1 MSKKRS
7 STSTSDPATAF
18 AQAVVDGR
26 LVYGPGVRN
35 ACKRH
40 LLDLKHG
47 PARGLVWDVEAVA
60 HVIGYFRDV
69 LRLNGGQFEGQP
81 FEPNGWQAFVLGSLF
96 GWKGSDG
103 YRRFRTGIAETGKGS
118 GKSPLAAGIGMYG
131 MTSDGEPRAEI
142 YAAATKKDQAMIL
155 FRDAV
160 AMVDQ
165 SPLLAARIIK
175 SGTGEK
181 VWNLAHPKSGS
192 FFRPISSDD
201 GQSGPRPHI
210 GLLDEIHE
218 HRTRTVVDMM
228 RAGFKSRRQG
238 LLFGIT
244 NSGTDKQSVCWE
256 YHEYGL
262 KVCEAGA
269 AGVVTEGEP
278 YFDDQFFAF
287 VCDLDKGDDPMT
299 DELCWQ
305 KVNPSLQFGPA
316 DDANGGVPGYRY
328 LREQVR
334 EARGMPGKAATVK
347 RLCFCMWGEPT
358 TPWIS
363 REVWEASRDPIDEE
377 LLRGRK
383 CYAGLDLSSTQDLTA
398 LVLVFEP
405 TEADPFWRVLP
416 YFWLPADG
424 LAEKAEQ
431 DRVPY
436 ILWRDN
442 GWLEATPGRAVN
454 KLFVIRRLVEV
465 ASRFDLQSVAY
476 DRWRI
481 ADLKQ
486 LIENEGVTLPPL
498 VPFGQGYKDMS
509 PALDEFETR
518 LLNDVMRHNG
528 NPVMTWCAANAVTT
542 SDPAGNRKVDKSKAT
557 GRIDGIV
564 AGIMG
569 VGVTIRE
576 DEAEGPSVYEN
587 RGLRS
592 L

>member
-7 STSTSDPATAF
+7 STSTSDPVTDF
-18 AQAVVDGR
+18 AKAVLRGKYVF
-26 LVYGPGVRN
+26 GPGVRN

-40 LLDLKHG
+40 LNDLKYG
-47 PARGLVWDVEAVA
+47 AERGLTWDLEKVH
-60 HVIGYFRDV
+60 HVLGYFRDV
-69 LRLNGGQFEGQP
+69 LRLNGGQFEGMP
-81 FEPNGWQAFVLGSLF
+81 FDPNPWQIFVIGSVHGWRGP
-96 GWKGSDG
+96 DG
-103 YRRFRTGIAETGKGS
+103 YRRFRTVFIETAKGS
-118 GKSPLAAGIGMYG
+118 GKSPLAAGLGMYG
-131 MTSDGEPRAEI
+131 MTSDDEPRAEV

-181 VWNLAHPKSGS
+181 VWNLAHPKTGS
-192 FFRPISSDD
+192 FFRPIASDD

-218 HRTRTVVDMM
+218 HRTRAVVDMM
-228 RAGFKSRRQG
+228 RAGFKFRRHPM
-238 LLFGIT
+238 LVGIT

-269 AGVVTEGEP
+269 AGVREEGEP
-278 YFDDQFFAF
+278 YFDDEFFAF
-287 VCDLDKGDDPMT
+287 ICDLDKDDDPIA
-299 DELCWQ
+299 DESCWT
-305 KVNPSLQFGPA
+305 KVNPSLAFGQEG
-316 DDANGGVPGYRY
+316 DANGGVPGLRY
-328 LREQVR
+328 LRALVR
-334 EARGMPGKAATVK
+334 EARGMPGKLATVK
-347 RLCFCMWGEPT
+347 RLNFCIWGEPSS
-358 TPWIS
+358 PWIS
-363 REVWEASRDPIDEE
+363 REVWQAALDPVDEE

-383 CYAGLDLSSTQDLTA
+383 CYGGLDLSSTQDLTA

-405 TEADPFWRVLP
+405 TAEDPVWRVLA
-416 YFWLPADG
+416 YFWLPEHD
-424 LAEKAEQ
+424 LAGKAEQ

-436 ILWRDN
+436 VLWRDR
-442 GWLEATPGRAVN
+442 GWLETTPGRAVD
-454 KLFVIRRLVEV
+454 KLYVLRRLVEV
-465 ASRFDLQSVAY
+465 AGRFDLQSIAY

-481 ADLKQ
+481 ADLQ
-486 LIENEGVTLPPL
+486 LHIENEGVTLPPL

-518 LLNDVMRHNG
+518 LLNDKLKHNG
-528 NPVMTWCAANAVTT
+528 NPVLTWCAANAVTT
-542 SDPAGNRKVDKSKAT
+542 TDPAGNRKVDKSKAT

-564 AGIMG
+564 AGIMA

-576 DEAEGPSVYEN
+576 DEAEGPSVYES
-587 RGLRS
+587 RGLRT